1 MAELVQRY
9 LDRIRE
15 EHVGDTEGALAD
27 YIPELACVDP
37 NGFGFSLSSADG
49 FIYETGD
56 AALEFTIQSISK
68 PFTYALALDQIGAA
82 AVDAKIGV
90 EPSGEAFNEIS
101 VDRSTKIPKNPM
113 INAGAIAAVS
123 LIPAA
128 TPDER
133 FALIHDFYSAF
144 AGRRLELDDQ
154 IYASEKAS
162 GSRNRAIGYMLQSFG
177 VLDDD
182 PDEVLDV
189 YYRQCSL
196 RVTSTDLAKMG
207 ATLARG
213 GVNPQTG
220 RRVTDSA
227 VVKRTLSVMVTCGMY
242 DAAGDWVSAVGMPAK
257 SGVGGGI
264 VAVLPGQLGIGVYSP
279 LLDDKGNSVRGVRV
293 CRSLSEELGLHFLTV
308 ARESRATL
316 RAVYEPC
323 EGIRVYET
331 HGDLLFS
338 GAEQVVRIA
347 DRERDGF
354 EVAILD
360 VSRVD
365 DIDDAA
371 RTLLSGMSAALRAQ
385 GKACYVVDPDGM
397 VIRSGSDLEA
407 VRFLTVADAVEE
419 AQAWLDRNR
428 RVSPR

>member
-1 MAELVQRY
+1 VAELVQRY

-15 EHVGDTEGALAD
+15 EHAGVTDGALAD
-27 YIPELACVDP
+27 YIPELARVDP
-37 NGFGFSLSSADG
+37 TGFGLSVSSSDG
-49 FIYETGD
+49 FVYESGD
-56 AALEFTIQSISK
+56 AQTEFTIQSISK
-68 PFTYALALDQIGAA
+68 PFTYALALDKVGVD
-82 AVDAKIGV
+82 AVDSKIGV

-128 TPDER
+128 SADER
-133 FALIHDFYSAF
+133 FALIHEFYSAF
-144 AGRRLELDDQ
+144 AGRRLELDLEV
-154 IYASEKAS
+154 YASEKET

-177 VLDDD
+177 VLDGD

-196 RVTSTDLAKMG
+196 KVTSTDLARM
-207 ATLARG
+207 AVTLARG
-213 GVNPQTG
+213 GMNPQTG
-220 RRVTDSA
+220 RRVTHPS

-279 LLDDKGNSVRGVRV
+279 LLDDRGNSVRGVRL
-293 CRSLSEELGLHFLTV
+293 CRSLSEQLGLHFLTV
-308 ARESRATL
+308 SRDSRATL
-316 RAVYEPC
+316 RAVYRPRDN
-323 EGIRVYET
+323 IRVYEA

-338 GAEQVVRIA
+338 GAEQLARTV
-347 DRERDGF
+347 DRERGSFD
-354 EVAILD
+354 VAILD
-360 VSRVD
+360 VSRID

-371 RTLLSGMSAALRAQ
+371 RALLSDMAAGLRAE
-385 GKACYVVDPDGM
+385 GKAGYLVDPDGI
-397 VIRSGSDLEA
+397 VIRTEPEFEQFRYSGVE
-407 VRFLTVADAVEE
+407 DAV
-419 AQAWLDRNR
+419 AAAVDWLGRGFTR
-428 RVSPR
+428 

>member
-15 EHVGDTEGALAD
+15 EHAGVTDGALAD
-27 YIPELACVDP
+27 YIPELARVDP
-37 NGFGFSLSSADG
+37 TGFGLSVSSSDG
-49 FIYETGD
+49 FVYESGD
-56 AALEFTIQSISK
+56 ARTEFTIQSISK
-68 PFTYALALDQIGAA
+68 PFTYALALDKVGVD

-101 VDRSTKIPKNPM
+101 VDHSTKIPKNPM

-128 TPDER
+128 DADER
-133 FALIHDFYSAF
+133 FALIHEFYSAF
-144 AGRRLELDDQ
+144 AGRRLELDHEV
-154 IYASEKAS
+154 YASEKAT

-177 VLDDD
+177 VLDGD

-196 RVTSTDLAKMG
+196 KVTATDLARM
-207 ATLARG
+207 ATTLARG
-213 GVNPQTG
+213 GINPQTG
-220 RRVTDSA
+220 RRVTQPA

-279 LLDDKGNSVRGVRV
+279 LLDEKGNSVRGVRL
-293 CRSLSEELGLHFLTV
+293 CRSLSEQLGLHFLTV
-308 ARESRATL
+308 SRDSRATL
-316 RAVYEPC
+316 RAVYRPRDN
-323 EGIRVYET
+323 IRVYET

-338 GAEQVVRIA
+338 GAEQVVRTV
-347 DRERDGF
+347 DRERDSF
-354 EVAILD
+354 DVAILD

-371 RTLLSGMSAALRAQ
+371 RALLADMAAGLRAE
-385 GKACYVVDPDGM
+385 GKAGYLVDPDGI
-397 VIRSGSDLEA
+397 VIRTEPEFEEFRYGE
-407 VRFLTVADAVEE
+407 VEDAV
-419 AQAWLDRNR
+419 AAAVDWLARGFTG
-428 RVSPR
+428 

>member
-1 MAELVQRY
+1 MARLVQRY

-15 EHVGDTEGALAD
+15 EHAGVNEGALAD
-27 YIPELACVDP
+27 YIPELARVDP
-37 NGFGFSLSSADG
+37 DGFGLSVSSSDG
-49 FIYETGD
+49 YIYESGD
-56 AALEFTIQSISK
+56 AGTEFTIQSISK
-68 PFTYALALDQIGAA
+68 PFTYALALDRIGAD
-82 AVDAKIGV
+82 AVDARIGV

-101 VDRSTKIPKNPM
+101 VDQTTKIPKNPM

-123 LIPAA
+123 LVPAA
-128 TPDER
+128 SPDER
-133 FALIHDFYSAF
+133 FAMISEFYSAF
-144 AGRRLELDDQ
+144 AGRRLELDPEV
-154 IYASEKAS
+154 YASEKAT
-162 GSRNRAIGYMLQSFG
+162 GSRNRAIGYMLASFG

-182 PDEVLDV
+182 PDDVLDV

-196 RVTSTDLAKMG
+196 NVTSTDLARMA

-220 RRVTDSA
+220 RRVTHPN

-279 LLDDKGNSVRGVRV
+279 LLDEKGNSVRGVRL
-293 CRSLSEELGLHFLTV
+293 CRSLSEQLGLHFLTV
-308 ARESRATL
+308 SRDSRATL
-316 RAVYEPC
+316 RAVYRPQDNV
-323 EGIRVYET
+323 RVYET

-338 GAEQVVRIA
+338 GAEQVVRTV
-347 DRERDGF
+347 DRERDSF
-354 EVAILD
+354 DVAILD

-371 RTLLSGMSAALRAQ
+371 RALLSDMAAALRGE
-385 GKACYVVDPDGM
+385 GKAGFLVDPDGI
-397 VIRSGSDLEA
+397 VIRTETELEEF
-407 VRFLTVADAVEE
+407 RYSTVEDAVSA
-419 AQAWLDRNR
+419 AQEWLGSAFTR
-428 RVSPR
+428 